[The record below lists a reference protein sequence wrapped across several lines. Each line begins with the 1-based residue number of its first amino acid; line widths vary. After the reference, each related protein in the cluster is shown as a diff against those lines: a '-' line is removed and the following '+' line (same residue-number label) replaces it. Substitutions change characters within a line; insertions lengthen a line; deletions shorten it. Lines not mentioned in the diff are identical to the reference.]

1 INSVNKVLLL
11 QHGLLVQVS
20 RSVKLLRCSAL
31 FSIAVAS
38 TIPLVANATDE
49 QDLFSLSF
57 EDLLDVQV
65 DIASKTSE
73 TLSSVPSTMSVF
85 SRKQIQALGVD
96 NAYEVMNFVPGMQ
109 STRGDWVGAV
119 PKDHARGV
127 YLDSGNVLV
136 MINGERV
143 NESSFGKA
151 SVYMPYIPI
160 EVIEKIEFIRGPGSA
175 LYGSNAFLG
184 VMNIVTSKERNALQ
198 LVVGNNGRYGAT
210 GQFNTSFS
218 DDTSLFASISYD
230 QKDGESYPQGVKDP
244 LEALYLEAGVDYK
257 KLKLRARYN
266 ETSLDEFLNLAGYS
280 TQNQHTSDNTFVGI
294 KYNWV
299 NNDKLKLDSSYSYT
313 KHNISSAGLI
323 AAFDD
328 IPDFLLG
335 PAWQTTDSKFETEL
349 SYQFENQWQLAA
361 GIEYAEAKQV
371 EAGVRTSYYDD
382 ESMLV
387 IIDPAYYQQGIV
399 TVMDFPEF
407 ASLKYTFETYSAYGQ
422 LKIPYSDAL
431 TLFVGARYDDV
442 KDIDSKFSPRLAA
455 VYVINPEHTVKVQ
468 YGESF
473 RTPVT
478 NELFSND
485 DVTVGNPS
493 LRSES
498 VKTTELVW
506 HYQTSE
512 LQANAVLFYNELNDF
527 INIEPT
533 QSTDALF
540 TFANSFNTQNS
551 GIELDGTW
559 QSSKEF
565 SVTGTYTQYFEDPI
579 NASFK
584 RFASLVSSYNLSD
597 SWQVSL
603 NLLWRDKVEVSSVT
617 GAHFKQ
623 SAYSLVG
630 GSLKWQLNTNSQLML
645 KAENLFGKKYNVF
658 DPRMDNGAVAGTSED
673 LSLHYQFNF

>member
-1 INSVNKVLLL
+1 M
-11 QHGLLVQVS
+11 
-20 RSVKLLRCSAL
+20 KLLRCSAL

-57 EDLLDVQV
+57 EDLLNVQV

-160 EVIEKIEFIRGPGSA
+160 EIIEKIEFIRGPGSA

-184 VMNIVTSKERNALQ
+184 VMNIVTSKERNTLQ

-218 DDTSLFASISYD
+218 DDTALFASFSYD

-244 LEALYLEAGVDYK
+244 LEAIYLEAGVDYK
-257 KLKLRARYN
+257 KLQLRARYN

-294 KYNWV
+294 KYNWI

-371 EAGVRTSYYDD
+371 EAGVRTNYYDD

-422 LKIPYSDAL
+422 LKIPYSDSL

-442 KDIDSKFSPRLAA
+442 KDIDSKLSPRLAG

-485 DVTVGNPS
+485 DVTVGNSS

-533 QSTDALF
+533 QSNDALF
-540 TFANSFNTQNS
+540 TFTNSFNTQNS

-623 SAYSLVG
+623 SAYSLLG
-630 GSLKWQLNTNSQLML
+630 GSLKWQLSANSQLML
-645 KAENLFGKKYNVF
+645 KAENLLGKKYNVF
-658 DPRMDNGAVAGTSED
+658 DPRMDNGAVAGTTED

>member
-1 INSVNKVLLL
+1 MLLL

-349 SYQFENQWQLAA
+349 SYQIENQWQLAA

-533 QSTDALF
+533 QSTNALF

-630 GSLKWQLNTNSQLML
+630 GSVKWQLNANSQLML

>member
-1 INSVNKVLLL
+1 VLLL
-11 QHGLLVQVS
+11 QHGLLEQVS

-57 EDLLDVQV
+57 EDLLNVQV

-160 EVIEKIEFIRGPGSA
+160 EIIEKIEFIRGPGSA

-218 DDTSLFASISYD
+218 DDTSLFASFSYD

-244 LEALYLEAGVDYK
+244 LEAIYLEAGVDYK
-257 KLKLRARYN
+257 KLQLRARYN
-266 ETSLDEFLNLAGYS
+266 ETTLDEFLNLAGYS
-280 TQNQHTSDNTFVGI
+280 TQNQHTSDNTFVGV
-294 KYNWV
+294 KYNWI

-323 AAFDD
+323 AAFDVM
-328 IPDFLLG
+328 PDFLLG

-371 EAGVRTSYYDD
+371 EAGVRTNYYDD

-442 KDIDSKFSPRLAA
+442 KDIDSKLSPRLAG

-533 QSTDALF
+533 QSNDALF
-540 TFANSFNTQNS
+540 TFTNSFNTQNS

-617 GAHFKQ
+617 GAHFEQ
-623 SAYSLVG
+623 SAYSLLG
-630 GSLKWQLNTNSQLML
+630 GSLKWQLNANSQLML

-658 DPRMDNGAVAGTSED
+658 DPRMDNGAVAGTTED

>member
-1 INSVNKVLLL
+1 M

-198 LVVGNNGRYGAT
+198 LVVGNNGRYGVT

-630 GSLKWQLNTNSQLML
+630 GSLKWQLNANSQLML

>member
-1 INSVNKVLLL
+1 M

-57 EDLLDVQV
+57 EDLLNVQV

-244 LEALYLEAGVDYK
+244 LEALYLEAGVDFK

-323 AAFDD
+323 ASFDD

-422 LKIPYSDAL
+422 LKIPYSDEL

-455 VYVINPEHTVKVQ
+455 VYVINPEHTVKLQ

-630 GSLKWQLNTNSQLML
+630 GSLKWQLNANSQLML
-645 KAENLFGKKYNVF
+645 KAENLFGKNYNVF
-658 DPRMDNGAVAGTSED
+658 DPRMDNGAVAGTTED

>member
-1 INSVNKVLLL
+1 MLLL
-11 QHGLLVQVS
+11 QHRLLVQVS

-57 EDLLDVQV
+57 EDLLNVQV

-160 EVIEKIEFIRGPGSA
+160 EIIEKIEFIRGPGSA

-184 VMNIVTSKERNALQ
+184 VMNIVTSKERNTLQ

-218 DDTSLFASISYD
+218 DDTALFASFSYD

-244 LEALYLEAGVDYK
+244 LEAIYLEAGVDYK
-257 KLKLRARYN
+257 KLQLRARYN

-294 KYNWV
+294 KYNWI

-371 EAGVRTSYYDD
+371 EAGVRTNYYDD

-422 LKIPYSDAL
+422 LKIPYSDSL

-442 KDIDSKFSPRLAA
+442 KDIDSKLSPRLAG

-485 DVTVGNPS
+485 DVTVGNSS

-533 QSTDALF
+533 QSNDALF
-540 TFANSFNTQNS
+540 TFTNSFNTQNS

-623 SAYSLVG
+623 SAYSLLG
-630 GSLKWQLNTNSQLML
+630 GSLKWQLSANSQLML
-645 KAENLFGKKYNVF
+645 KAENLLGKKYNVF
-658 DPRMDNGAVAGTSED
+658 DPRMDNGAVAGTTED

>member
-1 INSVNKVLLL
+1 VLLL
-11 QHGLLVQVS
+11 QHRLLVQVS

-57 EDLLDVQV
+57 EDLLNVQV

-109 STRGDWVGAV
+109 STLGDWVGAV

-184 VMNIVTSKERNALQ
+184 VMNIVTSKERNTLQ

-210 GQFNTSFS
+210 GQFNASLS
-218 DDTSLFASISYD
+218 DDTSLFTSFSYD

-257 KLKLRARYN
+257 KLQLRARYN

-294 KYNWV
+294 KYNWI

-371 EAGVRTSYYDD
+371 EAGVRTNYYDD

-422 LKIPYSDAL
+422 LKIPYSDSL

-442 KDIDSKFSPRLAA
+442 KDIDSKLSPRLAG

-533 QSTDALF
+533 QSNEALF

-623 SAYSLVG
+623 SAYSLLG
-630 GSLKWQLNTNSQLML
+630 GSLKWQLNANSQLML
-645 KAENLFGKKYNVF
+645 KAENLLGKKYNVF
-658 DPRMDNGAVAGTSED
+658 DPRMDNGAVAGTTED

>member
-1 INSVNKVLLL
+1 M
-11 QHGLLVQVS
+11 
-20 RSVKLLRCSAL
+20 KLLRCSAL

-57 EDLLDVQV
+57 EDLLNVQV

-160 EVIEKIEFIRGPGSA
+160 EIIEKIEFIRGPGSA

-184 VMNIVTSKERNALQ
+184 VMNIVTSKERNTLQ

-218 DDTSLFASISYD
+218 DDTALFASFSYD

-244 LEALYLEAGVDYK
+244 LEAIYLEAGVDYK
-257 KLKLRARYN
+257 KLQLRARYN

-294 KYNWV
+294 KYNWI

-371 EAGVRTSYYDD
+371 EAGVRTNYYDD

-422 LKIPYSDAL
+422 LKIPYSDSL

-442 KDIDSKFSPRLAA
+442 KDIDSKLSPRLAG

-485 DVTVGNPS
+485 DVTVGNSS

-533 QSTDALF
+533 QSNDALF
-540 TFANSFNTQNS
+540 TFTNSFNTQNS

-623 SAYSLVG
+623 SAYSLLG
-630 GSLKWQLNTNSQLML
+630 GSLKWQLNANSQLML
-645 KAENLFGKKYNVF
+645 KAENLLGKKYNVF
-658 DPRMDNGAVAGTSED
+658 DPRMDNGAVAGTTED

>member
-1 INSVNKVLLL
+1 M
-11 QHGLLVQVS
+11 
-20 RSVKLLRCSAL
+20 
-31 FSIAVAS
+31 
-38 TIPLVANATDE
+38 VANAAEE

-57 EDLLDVQV
+57 EDLLNVQV
-65 DIASKTSE
+65 DIASKTNE
-73 TLSSVPSTMSVF
+73 TLSSVPSTISVF

-151 SVYMPYIPI
+151 SVYLPYIPVV
-160 EVIEKIEFIRGPGSA
+160 VIDKIEFIRGPGSA

-184 VMNIVTSKERNALQ
+184 VMNIVTSKERNTLQ
-198 LVVGNNGRYGAT
+198 LVLGNNGRYGAT
-210 GQFNTSFS
+210 GQFNTSLS
-218 DDTSLFASISYD
+218 DDTSLFASFSYD

-257 KLKLRARYN
+257 KLQLRARYN

-280 TQNQHTSDNTFVGI
+280 EQNQHNSDNTFVGI
-294 KYNWV
+294 KYNWI
-299 NNDKLKLDSSYSYT
+299 NNDKLKLDSSYSFT

-323 AAFDD
+323 ATFDD
-328 IPDFLLG
+328 IPDFLIG

-349 SYQFENQWQLAA
+349 SYQFDNQWQLAA
-361 GIEYAEAKQV
+361 GIEYSEAKQT
-371 EAGVRTSYYDD
+371 EAGVRTSYYDFD
-382 ESMLV
+382 SEQI
-387 IIDPAYYQQGIV
+387 IIDPAFEQQGIV
-399 TVMDFPEF
+399 SVMDFPEF
-407 ASLKYTFETYSAYGQ
+407 SSLKFTFETLSAYGQ

-431 TLFVGARYDDV
+431 TLFIGARYDDV
-442 KDIDSKFSPRLAA
+442 KDIDSKLSPRLAG
-455 VYVINPEHTVKVQ
+455 VYKINSEHTVKLQ

-485 DVTVGNPS
+485 DVTIGNPS

-498 VKTTELVW
+498 IKTTELVW
-506 HYQTSE
+506 HYKTSE

-533 QSTDALF
+533 LSDDALF
-540 TFANSFNTQNS
+540 TFTNSFNTQNS
-551 GIELDGTW
+551 GIELDSTW
-559 QSSKEF
+559 QSSKDF
-565 SVTGTYTQYFEDPI
+565 SITGTYTQYFEDPI

-584 RFASLVSSYNLSD
+584 RFASIISSYNLSD

-603 NLLWRDKVEVSSVT
+603 NLLWRDTVEVSSET

-623 SAYSLVG
+623 SAYSLLG
-630 GSLKWQLNTNSQLML
+630 GSLKWQLNNNSQLML
-645 KAENLFGKKYNVF
+645 KAENLLGKKYNAF
-658 DPRMDNGAVAGTSED
+658 DPRIDNGAVAGTTEE

>member
-1 INSVNKVLLL
+1 MLLL

-184 VMNIVTSKERNALQ
+184 VMNIVTSTERNALQ

-630 GSLKWQLNTNSQLML
+630 GSLKWQLNANSQLML

>member
-1 INSVNKVLLL
+1 MKF
-11 QHGLLVQVS
+11 
-20 RSVKLLRCSAL
+20 LRCSAL

-38 TIPLVANATDE
+38 TIPLVANATEE

-65 DIASKTSE
+65 DIASKTNE

-184 VMNIVTSKERNALQ
+184 VMNIVTSKERNTMQ

-210 GQFNTSFS
+210 GQFNSSFS
-218 DDTSLFASISYD
+218 DDAALFASFSYD

-244 LEALYLEAGVDYK
+244 LEAIYLEAGVDYK

-280 TQNQHTSDNTFVGI
+280 TQNQHSSDNTFVGI

-328 IPDFLLG
+328 IPDFFLG

-349 SYQFENQWQLAA
+349 SYQFDNQWQLAA
-361 GIEYAEAKQV
+361 GVEYAEAKQV
-371 EAGVRTSYYDD
+371 KAGVRTNYYDD

-407 ASLKYTFETYSAYGQ
+407 APLKYTFETYSAYGQ
-422 LKIPYSDAL
+422 LKIPYSEAL
-431 TLFVGARYDDV
+431 TLFIGARYDDV
-442 KDIDSKFSPRLAA
+442 KDIDSKLSPRLAG

-512 LQANAVLFYNELNDF
+512 LQANAVFFYNELNDF

-533 QSTDALF
+533 QSNDALF

-623 SAYSLVG
+623 SAYSLLG
-630 GSLKWQLNTNSQLML
+630 GSLKWQVNAKSQLTL
-645 KAENLFGKKYNVF
+645 KAENLLGKKYIVF
-658 DPRMDNGAVAGTSED
+658 DPRMDNGAVAGTTEE

>member
-1 INSVNKVLLL
+1 MLLL

-38 TIPLVANATDE
+38 TIPMVANATDE

-57 EDLLDVQV
+57 EDLLNVQV

-160 EVIEKIEFIRGPGSA
+160 EIIEKIEFIRGPGSA

-210 GQFNTSFS
+210 GQFNTSLS
-218 DDTSLFASISYD
+218 DDTELFASFSYD

-257 KLKLRARYN
+257 KLQLRARYN

-294 KYNWV
+294 KYNWI

-371 EAGVRTSYYDD
+371 EAGVRTNYYDD

-442 KDIDSKFSPRLAA
+442 KDIDSKLSPRLAG

-512 LQANAVLFYNELNDF
+512 LQANAVFFYYELNDF

-533 QSTDALF
+533 QSNDALF
-540 TFANSFNTQNS
+540 TFTNSFNTQNS
-551 GIELDGTW
+551 GIELDATW

-623 SAYSLVG
+623 SAYSLLG
-630 GSLKWQLNTNSQLML
+630 GSLKWQLNANSQLML
-645 KAENLFGKKYNVF
+645 KAENLLGKKYNVF
-658 DPRMDNGAVAGTSED
+658 DPRMDNGAVAGTTED

>member
-1 INSVNKVLLL
+1 M
-11 QHGLLVQVS
+11 
-20 RSVKLLRCSAL
+20 
-31 FSIAVAS
+31 
-38 TIPLVANATDE
+38 VANAAEE

-57 EDLLDVQV
+57 EDLLNVQV
-65 DIASKTSE
+65 DIASKTNE
-73 TLSSVPSTMSVF
+73 TLSSVPSTISVF

-151 SVYMPYIPI
+151 SVYLPYIPV

-184 VMNIVTSKERNALQ
+184 VMNIVTSKERNTLQ
-198 LVVGNNGRYGAT
+198 LVLGNNGRYGAT
-210 GQFNTSFS
+210 GQFNTSLS
-218 DDTSLFASISYD
+218 DDTSLFASFSYD

-257 KLKLRARYN
+257 KLQLRARYN

-280 TQNQHTSDNTFVGI
+280 TQNQHNSDNTFVGI
-294 KYNWV
+294 KYNWI
-299 NNDKLKLDSSYSYT
+299 NNDKLKLDSSYSFT

-323 AAFDD
+323 ATFDD
-328 IPDFLLG
+328 IPDFLVG

-349 SYQFENQWQLAA
+349 SYQFDNQWQLAA
-361 GIEYAEAKQV
+361 GIEYSEAKQT
-371 EAGVRTSYYDD
+371 EAGVRTSYYDFD
-382 ESMLV
+382 SEQI
-387 IIDPAYYQQGIV
+387 IIDPAFEQQGIV
-399 TVMDFPEF
+399 SVMDFPEF
-407 ASLKYTFETYSAYGQ
+407 SSLKFTFETLSAYGQ

-431 TLFVGARYDDV
+431 TLFIGARYDDV
-442 KDIDSKFSPRLAA
+442 KDIDSKLSPRLAG
-455 VYVINPEHTVKVQ
+455 VYKINSEHTVKLQ

-485 DVTVGNPS
+485 DVTIGNPS

-498 VKTTELVW
+498 IKTTELVW
-506 HYQTSE
+506 HYKTSE

-533 QSTDALF
+533 LSDDALF
-540 TFANSFNTQNS
+540 TFTNSFNTQNS
-551 GIELDGTW
+551 GIELDSTW
-559 QSSKEF
+559 QSSKNF
-565 SVTGTYTQYFEDPI
+565 SITGTYTQYFEDPI

-584 RFASLVSSYNLSD
+584 RFASIISSYNLSD

-603 NLLWRDKVEVSSVT
+603 NLLWRDTVEVSSET

-623 SAYSLVG
+623 SAYSLLG
-630 GSLKWQLNTNSQLML
+630 GSLKWQLNNNSQLML
-645 KAENLFGKKYNVF
+645 KAENLLGKKYNAF
-658 DPRMDNGAVAGTSED
+658 DPRIDDGAVAGTTEE

>member
-1 INSVNKVLLL
+1 M
-11 QHGLLVQVS
+11 
-20 RSVKLLRCSAL
+20 
-31 FSIAVAS
+31 AVAS

-198 LVVGNNGRYGAT
+198 LVVGNIGRYGAT

-244 LEALYLEAGVDYK
+244 LEAIYLEAGVDYK

-512 LQANAVLFYNELNDF
+512 LQANAVLLYNELNDF

-584 RFASLVSSYNLSD
+584 RFASLVSRYNLSD

-630 GSLKWQLNTNSQLML
+630 GSLKWQLNANSQLML

>member
-1 INSVNKVLLL
+1 MLLL
-11 QHGLLVQVS
+11 QHRLLVQVS

-57 EDLLDVQV
+57 EDLLNVQV

-210 GQFNTSFS
+210 GQFNTSLS
-218 DDTSLFASISYD
+218 DDSALFASFSYD

-244 LEALYLEAGVDYK
+244 LEAIYLEAGVDYK
-257 KLKLRARYN
+257 KLQLRARYN

-294 KYNWV
+294 KYNWI

-349 SYQFENQWQLAA
+349 SYQFDNQWQLAA

-371 EAGVRTSYYDD
+371 EAGVRTNYYDD

-387 IIDPAYYQQGIV
+387 IIDPAYYQQGIA

-442 KDIDSKFSPRLAA
+442 KDIDSKLSPRLAG
-455 VYVINPEHTVKVQ
+455 VYVINTEHTVKVQ

-533 QSTDALF
+533 QSNDALF
-540 TFANSFNTQNS
+540 TFTNSFNTQNS

-623 SAYSLVG
+623 SAYSLLG
-630 GSLKWQLNTNSQLML
+630 GSLKWQLNANSQLML
-645 KAENLFGKKYNVF
+645 KAENLLGKKYNVF
-658 DPRMDNGAVAGTSED
+658 DPRMDNGAVAGTTED

>member
-1 INSVNKVLLL
+1 M
-11 QHGLLVQVS
+11 
-20 RSVKLLRCSAL
+20 KLLRCSAL

-57 EDLLDVQV
+57 EDLLNVQV

-184 VMNIVTSKERNALQ
+184 VMNIVTSKERNTLQ

-210 GQFNTSFS
+210 GQFNASLS
-218 DDTSLFASISYD
+218 DDTSLFTSFSYD

-257 KLKLRARYN
+257 KLQLRARYN

-294 KYNWV
+294 KYNWI

-371 EAGVRTSYYDD
+371 EAGVRTNYYDV

-422 LKIPYSDAL
+422 LKIPYSDSL

-442 KDIDSKFSPRLAA
+442 KDIDSKLSPRLAG

-533 QSTDALF
+533 QSNEALF

-623 SAYSLVG
+623 SAYSLLG
-630 GSLKWQLNTNSQLML
+630 GSLKWQLNANSQLML
-645 KAENLFGKKYNVF
+645 KAENLLGKKYNVF
-658 DPRMDNGAVAGTSED
+658 DPRMDNGAVAGTTED

>member
-1 INSVNKVLLL
+1 MLLL
-11 QHGLLVQVS
+11 QHRLLVQVS

-57 EDLLDVQV
+57 EDLLNVQV

-218 DDTSLFASISYD
+218 DDTALFASFSYD
-230 QKDGESYPQGVKDP
+230 QKGGESYPQGVKDP
-244 LEALYLEAGVDYK
+244 LEAIYLEAGVDYK
-257 KLKLRARYN
+257 KLQLRARYN

-294 KYNWV
+294 KYNWI

-371 EAGVRTSYYDD
+371 EAGVRTNYYDD

-422 LKIPYSDAL
+422 LKIPYSDSL

-442 KDIDSKFSPRLAA
+442 KDIDSKLSPRLAG

-533 QSTDALF
+533 QSNDALF
-540 TFANSFNTQNS
+540 TFTNSFNTQNS

-623 SAYSLVG
+623 SAYSLLG
-630 GSLKWQLNTNSQLML
+630 GSLKWQLNANSKLML
-645 KAENLFGKKYNVF
+645 KVENLLGKKYNVF
-658 DPRMDNGAVAGTSED
+658 DPRMDNGAVAGTTED

>member
-1 INSVNKVLLL
+1 M
-11 QHGLLVQVS
+11 
-20 RSVKLLRCSAL
+20 KLLRCSAL

>member
-1 INSVNKVLLL
+1 M
-11 QHGLLVQVS
+11 
-20 RSVKLLRCSAL
+20 KLLRCSAL

-198 LVVGNNGRYGAT
+198 LVVGNNGRYGVT

-630 GSLKWQLNTNSQLML
+630 GSLKWQLNANSQLML

>member
-1 INSVNKVLLL
+1 VLLL

-57 EDLLDVQV
+57 EDLLNVQV

-160 EVIEKIEFIRGPGSA
+160 EIIEKIEFIRGPGSA

-184 VMNIVTSKERNALQ
+184 VMNIVTSKERNTLQ

-210 GQFNTSFS
+210 GQFNTSIS
-218 DDTSLFASISYD
+218 DDTALFASFSYD

-280 TQNQHTSDNTFVGI
+280 TQNQHTSDNTFVGV
-294 KYNWV
+294 KYNWI
-299 NNDKLKLDSSYSYT
+299 NNDRLKLDSSYSYT

-371 EAGVRTSYYDD
+371 EAGVRTNYYDD

-442 KDIDSKFSPRLAA
+442 KDIDSKLSPRLAG

-533 QSTDALF
+533 QSNDALF
-540 TFANSFNTQNS
+540 TFTNSFNTQNS
-551 GIELDGTW
+551 GIELDATW

>member
-1 INSVNKVLLL
+1 MLLL
-11 QHGLLVQVS
+11 QHRLLVQVCCN
-20 RSVKLLRCSAL
+20 VKFLRCSAL
-31 FSIAVAS
+31 FFFSFAS
-38 TIPLVANATDE
+38 TIPLVANATEE

-65 DIASKTSE
+65 DIASKTNE

-184 VMNIVTSKERNALQ
+184 VMNIVTSKERNTMQ

-210 GQFNTSFS
+210 GQFNSSFS
-218 DDTSLFASISYD
+218 DDAALFASFSYD

-244 LEALYLEAGVDYK
+244 LEAIYLEAGVDYK

-266 ETSLDEFLNLAGYS
+266 ETSLNEFLNLAGYS
-280 TQNQHTSDNTFVGI
+280 TQNQHSSDNTFVGI

-328 IPDFLLG
+328 IPDFFLG
-335 PAWQTTDSKFETEL
+335 PEWQTTDSKFETEL
-349 SYQFENQWQLAA
+349 SYQFDNQWQLAA
-361 GIEYAEAKQV
+361 GVEYAEAKQV
-371 EAGVRTSYYDD
+371 KAGVRTNYYDD

-407 ASLKYTFETYSAYGQ
+407 APLKYTFETYSAYGQ
-422 LKIPYSDAL
+422 LKIPYSEAL
-431 TLFVGARYDDV
+431 TLFIGARYDDV
-442 KDIDSKFSPRLAA
+442 KDIDSKLSPRLAG

-512 LQANAVLFYNELNDF
+512 LQANAVFFYNELNDF

-533 QSTDALF
+533 QSNDALF

-579 NASFK
+579 NESFK

-623 SAYSLVG
+623 SAYSLLG
-630 GSLKWQLNTNSQLML
+630 GSLKWQVNAKSQLTL
-645 KAENLFGKKYNVF
+645 KAENLLGKKYNVF
-658 DPRMDNGAVAGTSED
+658 DPRMDNGAVAGTTEE

>member
-1 INSVNKVLLL
+1 MLLL

-38 TIPLVANATDE
+38 TIPMVANATDE

-57 EDLLDVQV
+57 EDLLNVQV

-160 EVIEKIEFIRGPGSA
+160 EIIEKIEFIRGPGSA

-210 GQFNTSFS
+210 GQFNTSLS
-218 DDTSLFASISYD
+218 DDTALFASFSYD

-257 KLKLRARYN
+257 KLQLRARYN

-280 TQNQHTSDNTFVGI
+280 TQNQHTSDNTFVGV
-294 KYNWV
+294 KYNWI

-371 EAGVRTSYYDD
+371 EAGVRTNYYDD

-387 IIDPAYYQQGIV
+387 IIDPAYFQQGIV

-442 KDIDSKFSPRLAA
+442 KDIDSKFSPRLAG
-455 VYVINPEHTVKVQ
+455 VYVINPEHTVKLQ

-498 VKTTELVW
+498 VKTTEFVW

-533 QSTDALF
+533 QSNDALF
-540 TFANSFNTQNS
+540 TFTNSFNTQNS

-565 SVTGTYTQYFEDPI
+565 SVTGTYTQYFEEPI

-623 SAYSLVG
+623 SAYSLLG
-630 GSLKWQLNTNSQLML
+630 GSLKWQLNANSQLML
-645 KAENLFGKKYNVF
+645 KAENLLGKKYNVF
-658 DPRMDNGAVAGTSED
+658 DPRMDNGAVAGTTED

>member
-1 INSVNKVLLL
+1 MDLF
-11 QHGLLVQVS
+11 
-20 RSVKLLRCSAL
+20 RCSAL
-31 FSIAVAS
+31 FTIAVAS
-38 TIPLVANATDE
+38 TSPLVANATEE

-57 EDLLDVQV
+57 EDLFNVQV
-65 DIASKTSE
+65 DIASKTNE
-73 TLSSVPSTMSVF
+73 TLSSVPSTISVF

-136 MINGERV
+136 MINGERI

-151 SVYMPYIPI
+151 SVYLPYIPV

-198 LVVGNNGRYGAT
+198 FVVGNNGRYGAT
-210 GQFNTSFS
+210 GQFNRGFS
-218 DDTSLFASISYD
+218 DNTRIFANFSYE
-230 QKDGESYPQGVKDP
+230 QKDGESYPQRVKDP
-244 LEALYLEAGVDYK
+244 LEAIYLDAGIDYK
-257 KLKLRARYN
+257 KLQLRARYN

-280 TQNQHTSDNTFVGI
+280 KQNQHNSDNTFVGI
-294 KYNWV
+294 KYNWI
-299 NNDKLKLDSSYSYT
+299 NNDKLKLDSSYSFT

-323 AAFDD
+323 ATFDD
-328 IPDFLLG
+328 IPDFLIG

-349 SYQFENQWQLAA
+349 SYQFDNQWQLAA
-361 GIEYAEAKQV
+361 GIEYSEAKQT
-371 EAGVRTSYYDD
+371 EAGVRTSYYDFD
-382 ESMLV
+382 SEQI
-387 IIDPAYYQQGIV
+387 IIDPAFEQQGIV
-399 TVMDFPEF
+399 SVMDFPEF
-407 ASLKYTFETYSAYGQ
+407 SSLKFTFETLSAYGQ

-431 TLFVGARYDDV
+431 TLFIGARYDDV
-442 KDIDSKFSPRLAA
+442 KDIDSKLSPRLAG
-455 VYVINPEHTVKVQ
+455 VYKINSEHTVKLQ

-485 DVTVGNPS
+485 DVTIGNPS

-498 VKTTELVW
+498 IKTTELVW
-506 HYQTSE
+506 HYKTSE

-533 QSTDALF
+533 LSDDALF
-540 TFANSFNTQNS
+540 TFTNSFNTQNS
-551 GIELDGTW
+551 GIELDSTW
-559 QSSKEF
+559 QSSKYF
-565 SVTGTYTQYFEDPI
+565 SITGTYTQYFEDPI

-584 RFASLVSSYNLSD
+584 RFASIISSYNLSD

-603 NLLWRDKVEVSSVT
+603 NLLWRDTVEVSSDT

-623 SAYSLVG
+623 SAYSLLG
-630 GSLKWQLNTNSQLML
+630 GSLKWQLNNNSQLML
-645 KAENLFGKKYNVF
+645 KAENLLGKKYNAF
-658 DPRMDNGAVAGTSED
+658 DPRIDDGAVAGTTEE

>member
-1 INSVNKVLLL
+1 MLLL

-57 EDLLDVQV
+57 EDLLNVQV

-160 EVIEKIEFIRGPGSA
+160 EIIEKIEFIRGPGSA

-210 GQFNTSFS
+210 GQFNTSLS
-218 DDTSLFASISYD
+218 DDTSLFASFSYD

-257 KLKLRARYN
+257 KLQLRARYN

-280 TQNQHTSDNTFVGI
+280 TQNQHTSDNTFVGV
-294 KYNWV
+294 KYNWI

-371 EAGVRTSYYDD
+371 EAGVRTNYYDD

-442 KDIDSKFSPRLAA
+442 KDIDSKLSPRLAG
-455 VYVINPEHTVKVQ
+455 VYVISPEHTVKVQ

-533 QSTDALF
+533 QSNDALF
-540 TFANSFNTQNS
+540 TFTNSFNTQNS
-551 GIELDGTW
+551 GIELDATW

-623 SAYSLVG
+623 SAYSLLG
-630 GSLKWQLNTNSQLML
+630 GSLKWQLNANSQLML
-645 KAENLFGKKYNVF
+645 KAENLLGKKYNVF
-658 DPRMDNGAVAGTSED
+658 DPRMDNGAVAGTTED

>member
-1 INSVNKVLLL
+1 M
-11 QHGLLVQVS
+11 
-20 RSVKLLRCSAL
+20 
-31 FSIAVAS
+31 AVAS
-38 TIPLVANATDE
+38 TIPLVANATEE

-65 DIASKTSE
+65 DIASKTNE

-184 VMNIVTSKERNALQ
+184 VMNIVTSKERNTMQ

-210 GQFNTSFS
+210 GQFNSSFS
-218 DDTSLFASISYD
+218 DDAALFASFSYD

-244 LEALYLEAGVDYK
+244 LEAIYLEAGVDYK

-280 TQNQHTSDNTFVGI
+280 TQNQHSSDNTFVGI

-328 IPDFLLG
+328 IPDFFLG

-349 SYQFENQWQLAA
+349 SYQFDNQWQLAA
-361 GIEYAEAKQV
+361 GVEYAEAKQV
-371 EAGVRTSYYDD
+371 KAGVRTNYYDD

-407 ASLKYTFETYSAYGQ
+407 APLKYTFETYSAYGQ
-422 LKIPYSDAL
+422 LKIPYSEAL
-431 TLFVGARYDDV
+431 TLFIGARYDDV
-442 KDIDSKFSPRLAA
+442 KDIDSKLSPRLAG

-512 LQANAVLFYNELNDF
+512 LQANAVFFYNELNDF

-533 QSTDALF
+533 QSNDALF

-623 SAYSLVG
+623 SAYSLLG
-630 GSLKWQLNTNSQLML
+630 GSLKWQVNAKSQLTL
-645 KAENLFGKKYNVF
+645 KAENLLGKKYIVF
-658 DPRMDNGAVAGTSED
+658 DPRMDNGAVAGTTEE

>member
-1 INSVNKVLLL
+1 MLLL

>member
-1 INSVNKVLLL
+1 MLLL
-11 QHGLLVQVS
+11 QHRLLVQVS

-57 EDLLDVQV
+57 EDLLNVQV

-109 STRGDWVGAV
+109 STLGDWVGAV

-160 EVIEKIEFIRGPGSA
+160 EIIEKIEFIRGPGSA

-184 VMNIVTSKERNALQ
+184 VMNIVTSKERNTLQ

-210 GQFNTSFS
+210 GQFNASLS
-218 DDTSLFASISYD
+218 DDTSLFTSFSYD

-257 KLKLRARYN
+257 KLQLRARYN

-294 KYNWV
+294 KYNWI

-371 EAGVRTSYYDD
+371 EAGVRTNYYDD

-422 LKIPYSDAL
+422 LKIPYSDSL

-442 KDIDSKFSPRLAA
+442 KDIDSKLSPRLAG

-533 QSTDALF
+533 QSNEALF

-623 SAYSLVG
+623 SAYSLLG
-630 GSLKWQLNTNSQLML
+630 GSLKWQLNANSQLML
-645 KAENLFGKKYNVF
+645 KAENLLGKKYNVF
-658 DPRMDNGAVAGTSED
+658 DPRMDNGAVAGTTED

>member
-1 INSVNKVLLL
+1 M

-119 PKDHARGV
+119 PKDHALGV

-244 LEALYLEAGVDYK
+244 LESLYLEAGVDFK

-630 GSLKWQLNTNSQLML
+630 GSLKWQLNANSQLML

>member
-1 INSVNKVLLL
+1 M
-11 QHGLLVQVS
+11 
-20 RSVKLLRCSAL
+20 KLLRCSAL

-584 RFASLVSSYNLSD
+584 RFASLVSRYNLSD

-630 GSLKWQLNTNSQLML
+630 GSVKWQLNANSQLML

>member
-1 INSVNKVLLL
+1 M
-11 QHGLLVQVS
+11 
-20 RSVKLLRCSAL
+20 
-31 FSIAVAS
+31 
-38 TIPLVANATDE
+38 VANAAEE

-57 EDLLDVQV
+57 EDLLNVQV
-65 DIASKTSE
+65 DIASKTNE
-73 TLSSVPSTMSVF
+73 TLSSVPSTISVF

-151 SVYMPYIPI
+151 SVYLPYIPV

-184 VMNIVTSKERNALQ
+184 VMNIVTSKERNTLQ
-198 LVVGNNGRYGAT
+198 LVLGNNGRYGAT
-210 GQFNTSFS
+210 GQFNTSLS
-218 DDTSLFASISYD
+218 DDTSLFASFSYD

-257 KLKLRARYN
+257 KLQLRARYN

-280 TQNQHTSDNTFVGI
+280 KQNQHNSDNTFVGI
-294 KYNWV
+294 KYNWI
-299 NNDKLKLDSSYSYT
+299 NNDKLKLDSSYSFT

-323 AAFDD
+323 ATFDD
-328 IPDFLLG
+328 IPDFLVG

-349 SYQFENQWQLAA
+349 SYQFDNQWQLAA
-361 GIEYAEAKQV
+361 GIEYSEAKQT
-371 EAGVRTSYYDD
+371 EAGVRTSYYDFD
-382 ESMLV
+382 SEQI
-387 IIDPAYYQQGIV
+387 IIDPAFEQQGIV
-399 TVMDFPEF
+399 SVMDFPEF
-407 ASLKYTFETYSAYGQ
+407 SSLKFTFETLSAYGQ
-422 LKIPYSDAL
+422 LKIPSSDAL
-431 TLFVGARYDDV
+431 TLFIGARYDDV
-442 KDIDSKFSPRLAA
+442 KDIDSKLSPRLAG
-455 VYVINPEHTVKVQ
+455 VYKINSEHTVKLQ

-485 DVTVGNPS
+485 DVTIGNPS

-498 VKTTELVW
+498 IKTTELVW
-506 HYQTSE
+506 HYKTSE

-533 QSTDALF
+533 LSDDALF
-540 TFANSFNTQNS
+540 TFTNSFNTQNS
-551 GIELDGTW
+551 GIELDSTW
-559 QSSKEF
+559 QSSKDF
-565 SVTGTYTQYFEDPI
+565 SITGTYTQYFEDPI

-584 RFASLVSSYNLSD
+584 RFASIISSYNLSD

-603 NLLWRDKVEVSSVT
+603 NLLWRDTVEVSSET

-623 SAYSLVG
+623 SAYSLLG
-630 GSLKWQLNTNSQLML
+630 GSLKWQLNNNSQLML
-645 KAENLFGKKYNVF
+645 KAENLLGKKYNAF
-658 DPRMDNGAVAGTSED
+658 DPRIDDGAVAGTTEE

>member
-1 INSVNKVLLL
+1 MLLL
-11 QHGLLVQVS
+11 QHRLLVQVC
-20 RSVKLLRCSAL
+20 RNVKFLRCSAL

-38 TIPLVANATDE
+38 TIPLVANATEE

-65 DIASKTSE
+65 DIASKTNE

-184 VMNIVTSKERNALQ
+184 VMNIVTSKERNTMQ

-210 GQFNTSFS
+210 GQFNSSFS
-218 DDTSLFASISYD
+218 DDAALFASFSYD

-244 LEALYLEAGVDYK
+244 LEAIYLEAGVDYK

-280 TQNQHTSDNTFVGI
+280 TQNQHSSDNTFVGI

-328 IPDFLLG
+328 IPDFFLG

-349 SYQFENQWQLAA
+349 SYQFDNQWQLAA
-361 GIEYAEAKQV
+361 GVEYAEAKQV
-371 EAGVRTSYYDD
+371 KAGVRTNYYDD

-407 ASLKYTFETYSAYGQ
+407 APLKYTFETYSAYGQ
-422 LKIPYSDAL
+422 LKIPYSEAL
-431 TLFVGARYDDV
+431 TLFIGARYDDV
-442 KDIDSKFSPRLAA
+442 KDIDSKLSPRLAG

-512 LQANAVLFYNELNDF
+512 LQANAVFFYNELNDF

-533 QSTDALF
+533 QSNDALF

-623 SAYSLVG
+623 SAYSLLG
-630 GSLKWQLNTNSQLML
+630 GSLKWQVNAKSQLTL
-645 KAENLFGKKYNVF
+645 KAENLLGKKYIVF
-658 DPRMDNGAVAGTSED
+658 DPRMDNGAVAGTTEE

>member
-1 INSVNKVLLL
+1 MLLL

-57 EDLLDVQV
+57 EDLLNVQV

-244 LEALYLEAGVDYK
+244 LEALYLEAGVDFK

-323 AAFDD
+323 ASFDD

-422 LKIPYSDAL
+422 LKIPYSDEL

-442 KDIDSKFSPRLAA
+442 KDIESKFSPRLAA
-455 VYVINPEHTVKVQ
+455 VYVINPEHTVKLQ

-630 GSLKWQLNTNSQLML
+630 GSLKWQLNANSQLML

>member
-1 INSVNKVLLL
+1 MLLL
-11 QHGLLVQVS
+11 QHRLLVQVC
-20 RSVKLLRCSAL
+20 RNVKFLRCSAL

-38 TIPLVANATDE
+38 TIPLVANATEE

-65 DIASKTSE
+65 DIASKTNE

-184 VMNIVTSKERNALQ
+184 VMNIVTSKERNTMQ

-210 GQFNTSFS
+210 GQFNSSFS
-218 DDTSLFASISYD
+218 DDAALFASFSYD

-244 LEALYLEAGVDYK
+244 LEAIYLEAGVDYK

-280 TQNQHTSDNTFVGI
+280 TQNQHSSDNTFVGI

-328 IPDFLLG
+328 IPDFFLG

-349 SYQFENQWQLAA
+349 SYQFDNQWQLAA
-361 GIEYAEAKQV
+361 GVEYAEAKQV
-371 EAGVRTSYYDD
+371 KAGVRTNYYDD

-407 ASLKYTFETYSAYGQ
+407 APLKYTFETYSAYGQ
-422 LKIPYSDAL
+422 LKIPYSEAL
-431 TLFVGARYDDV
+431 TLFIGARYDDV
-442 KDIDSKFSPRLAA
+442 KDIDSKLSPRLAG

-512 LQANAVLFYNELNDF
+512 LQANAVFFYNELNDF

-533 QSTDALF
+533 QSNDALF

-623 SAYSLVG
+623 SAYSLLG
-630 GSLKWQLNTNSQLML
+630 GSLKWQVNAKSQLTL
-645 KAENLFGKKYNVF
+645 KAENLLGKKYNVF
-658 DPRMDNGAVAGTSED
+658 DPRMDNGAVAGTTEE

>member
-1 INSVNKVLLL
+1 M

-38 TIPLVANATDE
+38 TIPMVANATDE

-57 EDLLDVQV
+57 EDLLNVQV

-160 EVIEKIEFIRGPGSA
+160 EIIEKIEFIRGPGSA

-210 GQFNTSFS
+210 GQFNTSLS
-218 DDTSLFASISYD
+218 DDTSLFASFSYD
-230 QKDGESYPQGVKDP
+230 QKDGESYLQGVKDP

-280 TQNQHTSDNTFVGI
+280 TQNQHTSDNTFVGV
-294 KYNWV
+294 KYNWI

-371 EAGVRTSYYDD
+371 EAGGRTNYYDD

-422 LKIPYSDAL
+422 LKIPYSEAL

-442 KDIDSKFSPRLAA
+442 KDIDSKLSPRLAG
-455 VYVINPEHTVKVQ
+455 VYVINPEHTVKLQ

-533 QSTDALF
+533 QSNDALF
-540 TFANSFNTQNS
+540 TFTNSFNTQNS
-551 GIELDGTW
+551 GIELDATW

-565 SVTGTYTQYFEDPI
+565 TVTGTYTQYFEDPI

-623 SAYSLVG
+623 SAYSLLG
-630 GSLKWQLNTNSQLML
+630 GSLKWQLNANSQLML
-645 KAENLFGKKYNVF
+645 KAENLLGKKYNVF
-658 DPRMDNGAVAGTSED
+658 DPRMDNGAVAGTTED

>member
-1 INSVNKVLLL
+1 MDLF
-11 QHGLLVQVS
+11 
-20 RSVKLLRCSAL
+20 RCSAL
-31 FSIAVAS
+31 FTIAVAS
-38 TIPLVANATDE
+38 TSPVVANAAEE

-57 EDLLDVQV
+57 EDLLNVQV
-65 DIASKTSE
+65 DIASKTNE
-73 TLSSVPSTMSVF
+73 TLSSVPSTISVF

-160 EVIEKIEFIRGPGSA
+160 EIIEKIEFIRGPGSA

-184 VMNIVTSKERNALQ
+184 VMNIVTSKERNTLQ
-198 LVVGNNGRYGAT
+198 LVLGNNGRYGAT
-210 GQFNTSFS
+210 GQFNTSLS
-218 DDTSLFASISYD
+218 DDTSLFASFSYD
-230 QKDGESYPQGVKDP
+230 QKDGEIYPQGVKDP

-257 KLKLRARYN
+257 KLQLRARYN

-280 TQNQHTSDNTFVGI
+280 TQNQHTSDNTFVGV
-294 KYNWV
+294 KYNWID
-299 NNDKLKLDSSYSYT
+299 NDKLKLDSSYSFT

-323 AAFDD
+323 ATFDD
-328 IPDFLLG
+328 IPDFLVG

-349 SYQFENQWQLAA
+349 SYQFDNQWQLAA
-361 GIEYAEAKQV
+361 GIEYSEAKQT
-371 EAGVRTSYYDD
+371 EAGVRTSYYDFD
-382 ESMLV
+382 SEQI
-387 IIDPAYYQQGIV
+387 IIDPAFEQQGIV
-399 TVMDFPEF
+399 SVMDFPEF
-407 ASLKYTFETYSAYGQ
+407 SSLKFTFETLSAYGQ

-431 TLFVGARYDDV
+431 TLFIGARYDDV
-442 KDIDSKFSPRLAA
+442 NDIDSKLSPRLAG
-455 VYVINPEHTVKVQ
+455 VYKINSEHTVKLQ

-485 DVTVGNPS
+485 DVTIGNPS

-498 VKTTELVW
+498 IKTTELVW
-506 HYQTSE
+506 HYKTSE

-533 QSTDALF
+533 LSDDALF
-540 TFANSFNTQNS
+540 TFTNSFNTQNS
-551 GIELDGTW
+551 GIELDSTW
-559 QSSKEF
+559 QSSKNF
-565 SVTGTYTQYFEDPI
+565 SITGTYTQYFEDPI

-584 RFASLVSSYNLSD
+584 RFASIISSYNLSD

-603 NLLWRDKVEVSSVT
+603 NLLWRDTVEVSSET

-623 SAYSLVG
+623 SAYSLLG
-630 GSLKWQLNTNSQLML
+630 GSLKWQLNNNSQLML
-645 KAENLFGKKYNVF
+645 KAENLLGKKYNAF
-658 DPRMDNGAVAGTSED
+658 DPRIDNGAVAGTTEE

>member
-1 INSVNKVLLL
+1 M
-11 QHGLLVQVS
+11 
-20 RSVKLLRCSAL
+20 
-31 FSIAVAS
+31 
-38 TIPLVANATDE
+38 VANAAEE

-57 EDLLDVQV
+57 EDLLNVQV
-65 DIASKTSE
+65 DIASKTNE
-73 TLSSVPSTMSVF
+73 TLSSVPSTISVF

-151 SVYMPYIPI
+151 SVYLPYIPV

-198 LVVGNNGRYGAT
+198 FVVGNNGRYGAT
-210 GQFNTSFS
+210 GQINRIFS
-218 DDTSLFASISYD
+218 DNTRIFANFAYE

-244 LEALYLEAGVDYK
+244 LEAIYLDAGIDYK
-257 KLKLRARYN
+257 KLQLRARYN

-280 TQNQHTSDNTFVGI
+280 KQNQHNSDNTFVGI
-294 KYNWV
+294 KYNWI
-299 NNDKLKLDSSYSYT
+299 NNDKLKLDSSYSFT

-323 AAFDD
+323 ATFDD
-328 IPDFLLG
+328 IPDFLVG

-349 SYQFENQWQLAA
+349 SYQFDNQWQLAA
-361 GIEYAEAKQV
+361 GIEYSEAKQT
-371 EAGVRTSYYDD
+371 EAGVRTSYYDFD
-382 ESMLV
+382 SEQI
-387 IIDPAYYQQGIV
+387 IIDPAFEQQGIV
-399 TVMDFPEF
+399 SVMDFPEF
-407 ASLKYTFETYSAYGQ
+407 SSLKFTFETLSAYGQ

-431 TLFVGARYDDV
+431 TLFIGARYDDV
-442 KDIDSKFSPRLAA
+442 KDIDSKLSPRLAG
-455 VYVINPEHTVKVQ
+455 VYKINSEHTVKLQ

-478 NELFSND
+478 NELLSND
-485 DVTVGNPS
+485 DVTIGNPS

-498 VKTTELVW
+498 IKTTELVW
-506 HYQTSE
+506 HYKTSE

-533 QSTDALF
+533 LSDDSLF
-540 TFANSFNTQNS
+540 TFTNSFNTQNS
-551 GIELDGTW
+551 GIELDSTW
-559 QSSKEF
+559 QSSKDF
-565 SVTGTYTQYFEDPI
+565 SITGTYTQYFEDPI

-584 RFASLVSSYNLSD
+584 RFASIISSYNLSD

-603 NLLWRDKVEVSSVT
+603 NLLWRDTVEVSSET

-623 SAYSLVG
+623 SAYSLLG
-630 GSLKWQLNTNSQLML
+630 GSLKWQLNNNSQLML
-645 KAENLFGKKYNVF
+645 KAENLLGKKYNAF
-658 DPRMDNGAVAGTSED
+658 DPRIDNGAVAGTTEE

>member
-1 INSVNKVLLL
+1 M
-11 QHGLLVQVS
+11 
-20 RSVKLLRCSAL
+20 
-31 FSIAVAS
+31 
-38 TIPLVANATDE
+38 VANAAEE

-57 EDLLDVQV
+57 EDLLNVQV
-65 DIASKTSE
+65 DIASKTNE
-73 TLSSVPSTMSVF
+73 TLSSVPSTIRVF

-151 SVYMPYIPI
+151 SVYLPYIPV

-184 VMNIVTSKERNALQ
+184 VMNIVTSKERNTLQ
-198 LVVGNNGRYGAT
+198 LVLGNNGRYGAT
-210 GQFNTSFS
+210 GQFNTSLS
-218 DDTSLFASISYD
+218 DDTSLFASFSYD

-257 KLKLRARYN
+257 KLQLRARYN

-280 TQNQHTSDNTFVGI
+280 EQNQHNSDNTFVGI
-294 KYNWV
+294 KYNWI
-299 NNDKLKLDSSYSYT
+299 NNDKLKLDSSYSFT

-323 AAFDD
+323 ATFDD
-328 IPDFLLG
+328 IPDFLVG

-349 SYQFENQWQLAA
+349 SYQFDNQWQLAA
-361 GIEYAEAKQV
+361 GIEYSEAKQT
-371 EAGVRTSYYDD
+371 EAGVRTSYYDFD
-382 ESMLV
+382 SEQI
-387 IIDPAYYQQGIV
+387 IIDPAFEQQGIV
-399 TVMDFPEF
+399 SVMDFPEF
-407 ASLKYTFETYSAYGQ
+407 SSLKFTFETLSAYGQ

-431 TLFVGARYDDV
+431 TLFIGARYDDV
-442 KDIDSKFSPRLAA
+442 KDIDSKLSPRLAG
-455 VYVINPEHTVKVQ
+455 VYKINSEHTVKLQ

-485 DVTVGNPS
+485 DVTIGNPS

-498 VKTTELVW
+498 IKTTELVW
-506 HYQTSE
+506 HYKTSE

-533 QSTDALF
+533 LSGDALF
-540 TFANSFNTQNS
+540 TFTNSFNTQNS
-551 GIELDGTW
+551 GIELDSTW
-559 QSSKEF
+559 QSSKDF
-565 SVTGTYTQYFEDPI
+565 SITGTYTQYFEDPI

-584 RFASLVSSYNLSD
+584 RFASIISSYNLSD

-603 NLLWRDKVEVSSVT
+603 NLLWRDTVEVSSET

-623 SAYSLVG
+623 SAYSLLG
-630 GSLKWQLNTNSQLML
+630 GSLKWQLNNNSQLML
-645 KAENLFGKKYNVF
+645 KAENLLGKKYNAF
-658 DPRMDNGAVAGTSED
+658 DPRIDNGAVAGTTEE

>member
-1 INSVNKVLLL
+1 M

-38 TIPLVANATDE
+38 TIPMVANATDE

-57 EDLLDVQV
+57 EDLLNVQV

-160 EVIEKIEFIRGPGSA
+160 EIIEKIEFIRGPGSA

-210 GQFNTSFS
+210 GQFNTSLS
-218 DDTSLFASISYD
+218 DDIELFASFSYD

-257 KLKLRARYN
+257 KLQLRARYN

-280 TQNQHTSDNTFVGI
+280 TQNQHTSDNTFVGV
-294 KYNWV
+294 KYNWI

-371 EAGVRTSYYDD
+371 EAGVRTNYYDD

-442 KDIDSKFSPRLAA
+442 KDIDSKLSPRLAG

-533 QSTDALF
+533 QSNDALF
-540 TFANSFNTQNS
+540 TFTNSFNTQNS
-551 GIELDGTW
+551 GIELDATW

-623 SAYSLVG
+623 SAYSLLG
-630 GSLKWQLNTNSQLML
+630 GSLKWQLNANSKLML
-645 KAENLFGKKYNVF
+645 KVENLLGKKYNVF
-658 DPRMDNGAVAGTSED
+658 DPRMDNGAVAGTTED

>member
-1 INSVNKVLLL
+1 M
-11 QHGLLVQVS
+11 
-20 RSVKLLRCSAL
+20 
-31 FSIAVAS
+31 
-38 TIPLVANATDE
+38 VANAAEE

-57 EDLLDVQV
+57 EDLLNVQV
-65 DIASKTSE
+65 DIASKTNE
-73 TLSSVPSTMSVF
+73 TLSSVPSTISVF

-160 EVIEKIEFIRGPGSA
+160 EIIEKIEFIRGPGSA

-210 GQFNTSFS
+210 GQFNTSLS
-218 DDTSLFASISYD
+218 DDTSLFASFSYD
-230 QKDGESYPQGVKDP
+230 QKDGEIYPQGVKDP

-257 KLKLRARYN
+257 KLQLRARYN

-280 TQNQHTSDNTFVGI
+280 TQNQHTSDNTFVGV
-294 KYNWV
+294 KYNWID
-299 NNDKLKLDSSYSYT
+299 NDKLKLDSSYSFT

-323 AAFDD
+323 ATFDD
-328 IPDFLLG
+328 IPDFLVG

-349 SYQFENQWQLAA
+349 SYQFDNQWQLAA
-361 GIEYAEAKQV
+361 GIEYSEAKQT
-371 EAGVRTSYYDD
+371 EAGVRTSYYDFD
-382 ESMLV
+382 SEQI
-387 IIDPAYYQQGIV
+387 IIDPAFEQQGIV
-399 TVMDFPEF
+399 SVMDFPEF
-407 ASLKYTFETYSAYGQ
+407 SSLKFTFETLSAYGQ

-431 TLFVGARYDDV
+431 TLFIGARYDDV
-442 KDIDSKFSPRLAA
+442 NDIDSKLSPRLAG
-455 VYVINPEHTVKVQ
+455 VYKINSEHTVKLQ

-485 DVTVGNPS
+485 DVTIGNPS

-498 VKTTELVW
+498 IKTTELVW
-506 HYQTSE
+506 HYKTSE

-533 QSTDALF
+533 LSDDALF
-540 TFANSFNTQNS
+540 TFTNSFNTQNS
-551 GIELDGTW
+551 GIELDSTW
-559 QSSKEF
+559 QSSKNF
-565 SVTGTYTQYFEDPI
+565 SITGTYTQYFEDPI

-584 RFASLVSSYNLSD
+584 RFASIISSYNLSD

-603 NLLWRDKVEVSSVT
+603 NLLWRDTVEVSSET

-623 SAYSLVG
+623 SAYSLLG
-630 GSLKWQLNTNSQLML
+630 GSLKWQLNNNSQLML
-645 KAENLFGKKYNVF
+645 KAENLLGKKYNAF
-658 DPRMDNGAVAGTSED
+658 DPRIDNGAVAGTTEE

>member
-1 INSVNKVLLL
+1 M
-11 QHGLLVQVS
+11 
-20 RSVKLLRCSAL
+20 
-31 FSIAVAS
+31 
-38 TIPLVANATDE
+38 VANAAEE

-57 EDLLDVQV
+57 EDLLNVQV
-65 DIASKTSE
+65 DIASKTNE
-73 TLSSVPSTMSVF
+73 TLSSVPSTISVF

-151 SVYMPYIPI
+151 SVYLPYIPV

-184 VMNIVTSKERNALQ
+184 VMNIVTSKERNTLQ
-198 LVVGNNGRYGAT
+198 LVLGNNGRYGAT
-210 GQFNTSFS
+210 GQFNTSLS
-218 DDTSLFASISYD
+218 DDTSLFASFSYD

-257 KLKLRARYN
+257 KLQLRARYN

-280 TQNQHTSDNTFVGI
+280 KQNQHNSDNTFVGI
-294 KYNWV
+294 KYNWI
-299 NNDKLKLDSSYSYT
+299 NNDKLKLDSSYSFT

-323 AAFDD
+323 ATFDD
-328 IPDFLLG
+328 IPDFLVG

-349 SYQFENQWQLAA
+349 SYQFDNQWQLAA
-361 GIEYAEAKQV
+361 GIEYSEAKQT
-371 EAGVRTSYYDD
+371 EAGVRTSYYDFD
-382 ESMLV
+382 SEQI
-387 IIDPAYYQQGIV
+387 IIDPAFEQQGIV
-399 TVMDFPEF
+399 SVMDFPEF
-407 ASLKYTFETYSAYGQ
+407 SSLKFTFETLSAYGQ

-431 TLFVGARYDDV
+431 TLFIGARYDDV
-442 KDIDSKFSPRLAA
+442 KDIDSKLSPRLAG
-455 VYVINPEHTVKVQ
+455 VYKINSEHTVKLQ

-485 DVTVGNPS
+485 DVTIGNPS

-498 VKTTELVW
+498 IKTTELVW
-506 HYQTSE
+506 HYKTSE

-533 QSTDALF
+533 LSDDALF
-540 TFANSFNTQNS
+540 TFTNSFNTQNS
-551 GIELDGTW
+551 GIELDSTW
-559 QSSKEF
+559 QSSKDF
-565 SVTGTYTQYFEDPI
+565 SITGTYTQYFEDPI

-584 RFASLVSSYNLSD
+584 RFASIISSYNLSD

-603 NLLWRDKVEVSSVT
+603 NLLWRDTVEVSSET

-623 SAYSLVG
+623 SAYSLLG
-630 GSLKWQLNTNSQLML
+630 GSLKWQLNNNSQLML
-645 KAENLFGKKYNVF
+645 KAENLLGKKYKAF
-658 DPRMDNGAVAGTSED
+658 DPRIDNGAVAGTTEE